1 MKKLMIILLIGMLSL
16 GLSGIAFAASEQAI
30 SAKITST
37 LTLTVPTALSGWI
50 LAPGTS
56 AEAGGTNTT
65 FDNTTPTAVSPF
77 AAKVETN
84 SPYTLSVEAS
94 ASLPSYENT
103 ADVYMTTSYDST
115 EVDLATNFQLKWNST
130 GSAGATATTAD
141 HFSSLGNVTIT
152 TAETFVTATSP
163 PLDGT
168 AYVGIEFGQTTVAT
182 DPAYDDVEGQLNY
195 QIQLTWT
202 ASATLT

>member
-1 MKKLMIILLIGMLSL
+1 MKKLIIVLLVGILSL
-16 GLSGIAFAASEQAI
+16 GLSGIAFADTQDI

-50 LAPGTS
+50 LLPDTAAVTETS
-56 AEAGGTNTT
+56 NTT
-65 FDNTTPTAVSPF
+65 YDTTQAAVGPHT
-77 AAKVETN
+77 AKVVTN
-84 SPYTLSVEAS
+84 SPYTLSVLAS
-94 ASLPSYENT
+94 AALPTYEAT
-103 ADVYMTTSYDST
+103 ADTKMTTSYDGT
-115 EVDLATNFQLKWNST
+115 EVDLDTAFELKYKTNG
-130 GSAGATATTAD
+130 GSGDTDT
-141 HFSSLGNVTIT
+141 SSSYFNGLASVTIT

-202 ASATLT
+202 ASATLA